1 MDKLTRAHAEEH
13 VKSWIDAWNANDVD
27 AVLALFDPDFEFV
40 SPKAQLVV
48 GRPALKGRQEIGDY
62 WRAAL
67 AKLGRVEFRLD
78 SVTVDSER
86 REAVILYRS
95 MQGGVAKHVA
105 ELLRFDAAGK
115 VAVYGEAFYGAEV

>member
-1 MDKLTRAHAEEH
+1 MLTRAHAEEH
-13 VKSWIDAWNANDVD
+13 VRRWIDAWNANDVD

-48 GRPALKGRQEIGDY
+48 GRPALKGRKEVGDY

-67 AKLGRVEFRLD
+67 AKLGRVEFHLEA
-78 SVTVDSER
+78 VTVDTERSE
-86 REAVILYRS
+86 ALIVYRS

-105 ELLRFDAAGK
+105 ELLCFDSDGK
-115 VAVYGEAFYGAEV
+115 LAVRGEAFYGAES